1 VAEIDDLTREKL
13 REWQLRRLEV
23 KAQMQ
28 DQPERTL
35 ELSRVLDLMD
45 EEHAA
50 ILAASAAFNAAQESE
65 QPDPVEVQSTLV
77 EHESALAT
85 GKYDLHLQA
94 TAQSPEHLRKL
105 LEMALYEVQA
115 QIDAGP
121 LTTGANR
128 RGMSGTLGD
137 YSFELRLAPEAGSE
151 GCLPPV
157 HELHDKNDQ
166 D

>member
-1 VAEIDDLTREKL
+1 M
-13 REWQLRRLEV
+13 EV

-45 EEHAA
+45 DEHAA
-50 ILAASAAFNAAQESE
+50 ILAASTAFNADEEAE
-65 QPDPVEVQSTLV
+65 QPDPVEPQPAIV
-77 EHESALAT
+77 ERESASVV
-85 GKYDLHLQA
+85 GKYDLQLQA

-105 LEMALYEVQA
+105 LEMAIYEVQA
-115 QIDAGP
+115 QIDAGAV
-121 LTTGANR
+121 TRGADR

-137 YSFELRLAPEAGSE
+137 YSFELRINPEPGSE
-151 GCLPPV
+151 GYLPRS
-157 HELHDKNDQ
+157 HQMHNENDQ